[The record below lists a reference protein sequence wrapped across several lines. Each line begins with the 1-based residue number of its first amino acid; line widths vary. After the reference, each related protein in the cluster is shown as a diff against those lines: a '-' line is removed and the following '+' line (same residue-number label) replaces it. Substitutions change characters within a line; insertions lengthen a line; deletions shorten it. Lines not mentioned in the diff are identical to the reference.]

1 MPLHLINTAN
11 LPAHSQP
18 KPNRR
23 RRHTPRLRKHT
34 WKALAG
40 RSPFLPPTIATP
52 SRTRT
57 PPFTPPPKS
66 KLILDFRTAPAATSL
81 LAPKPPL
88 LGHEV
93 KIYFGPHAI
102 AYTTAWSR
110 VLPRDAGQL
119 VRAHQLAL
127 PRPSTG
133 IGTSTNVSTGTG
145 ADVQIRPFL
154 SALWLPDV
162 SPGDFGAWQAWVADK
177 EGVEERDGLSSWER
191 WEWVEEMARAWL
203 FGARYGMREFQDA
216 VMRCLRR
223 EGRRLRGTRVGEAV
237 AAAAAAGECR
247 SVVCGPLGERL
258 LEEVWA
264 RTERLAGL
272 RLFLVYLAAEC
283 CYPAEAP
290 MTWFAGLRMVD
301 GFWGEWDMGLELF
314 CADVEERR
322 EYGVSEWDYD
332 ELDARTK
339 RDFYVKEAVDEEAK
353 AFGWNESA
361 EFGWEGSC
369 MER

>member
-1 MPLHLINTAN
+1 MTLHLINTAT

-18 KPNRR
+18 KPSRRR
-23 RRHTPRLRKHT
+23 RRHTPHLRKHT

-40 RSPFLPPTIATP
+40 RSPSLPPTIATP
-52 SRTRT
+52 
-57 PPFTPPPKS
+57 PPTPPPKP
-66 KLILDFRTAPAATSL
+66 KLILDFRAALAATPL
-81 LAPKPPL
+81 LAPKPPQ

-93 KIYFGPHAI
+93 KVFFGPHAT

-110 VLPRDAGQL
+110 VLTRDAGQL
-119 VRAHQLAL
+119 VRAHQLQL
-127 PRPSTG
+127 PRT
-133 IGTSTNVSTGTG
+133 GTSTSTSTSTNASTETG
-145 ADVQIRPFL
+145 AGVQIQPFP
-154 SALWLPDV
+154 SALRLPDV

-177 EGVEERDGLSSWER
+177 EGVEERDGLGCRER

-223 EGRRLRGTRVGEAV
+223 EGRRLRGTRAAEAV
-237 AAAAAAGECR
+237 AAAAGVGECR
-247 SVVCGPLGERL
+247 SVVCGPLGEKL

-283 CYPAEAP
+283 CFPAEAP
-290 MTWFAGLRMVD
+290 TTWFAGLLMVD

>member
-1 MPLHLINTAN
+1 MPLHFISTAT

-18 KPNRR
+18 KPSRR
-23 RRHTPRLRKHT
+23 RRHTPHLRKHT

-40 RSPFLPPTIATP
+40 RSPSLPPTIATP
-52 SRTRT
+52 L
-57 PPFTPPPKS
+57 PTPPPKP
-66 KLILDFRTAPAATSL
+66 KLILDFRAALATTPL
-81 LAPKPPL
+81 LAPKPPQ

-93 KIYFGPHAI
+93 KVFLGPHAT
-102 AYTTAWSR
+102 AYMTAWSR
-110 VLPRDAGQL
+110 VLTRDAGQL
-119 VRAHQLAL
+119 VRAHQLRL
-127 PRPSTG
+127 PRT
-133 IGTSTNVSTGTG
+133 GTSTSTSTNTNASTGTG
-145 ADVQIRPFL
+145 AGVQIRPFF
-154 SALWLPDV
+154 SALRLPDV
-162 SPGDFGAWQAWVADK
+162 SPDDFGAWQAWVADK
-177 EGVEERDGLSSWER
+177 EGVEERDGLSCHER

-223 EGRRLRGTRVGEAV
+223 EGRRLRGTRAGEAV

-247 SVVCGPLGERL
+247 PVVCGPLGGKL

-283 CYPAEAP
+283 CFPAEAP
-290 MTWFAGLRMVD
+290 TTWFAGLRMVD

-322 EYGVSEWDYD
+322 EYGVGEWDYD
-332 ELDARTK
+332 ELDIRTK

-353 AFGWNESA
+353 A
-361 EFGWEGSC
+361 
-369 MER
+369 ERGRNLRSLARKGVA